1 LHLTNEDVR
10 EILKLLD
17 ESPYDE
23 LKIETEGFS
32 LTLKRSVGPN
42 RTRSSRR
49 PRRRESIAGTR
60 HG

>member
-1 LHLTNEDVR
+1 MHLSNDDVR
-10 EILKLLD
+10 EILRLLD

-32 LTLKRSVGPN
+32 LTLKRSSTRSRSRQN
-42 RTRSSRR
+42 SRTRRKNR
-49 PRRRESIAGTR
+49 MTG

>member
-1 LHLTNEDVR
+1 VHLTNDDVR
-10 EILKLLD
+10 EILRLLD

-32 LTLKRSVGPN
+32 LTLKRTSKKSRSRQTG
-42 RTRSSRR
+42 RTQRR
-49 PRRRESIAGTR
+49 NKMTGTR

>member
-1 LHLTNEDVR
+1 VHLSNDDVR
-10 EILKLLD
+10 EILRLLD

-32 LTLKRSVGPN
+32 LTLKRSRSRPRPLS
-42 RTRSSRR
+42 RTRRR
-49 PRRRESIAGTR
+49 PGMTGTR